1 MSGSIFPGESR
12 GFLEIDKS
20 SIAGAVSSTGGPRCE
35 ELRDV
40 GQQVG
45 LPWAEGELRG
55 GVGVDVVITADCQAQ
70 SDVSRRRCCCLWT
83 GVAVA
88 VKALDA
94 IALPCWKVAVTLPV
108 LSLSK
113 LHLELT
119 LGLTVTDSSN
129 VLAVSRHGVAVVRVL
144 RVPTPRAL
152 ARVWAC
158 VTIRSTLR
166 PWLMWMVTV
175 LMVTMLMVT
184 MLMVVNILPPG
195 AHQAQSV
202 LEVFQ

>member
-1 MSGSIFPGESR
+1 MAVVTSYKVSYISQVVMSCSR
-12 GFLEIDKS
+12 RGLETEKS
-20 SIAGAVSSTGGPRCE
+20 SITGVVGSTGGSSCE

-40 GQQVG
+40 GQQVC
-45 LPWAEGELRG
+45 LPGAEGELRG

-70 SDVSRRRCCCLWT
+70 SDVSRRRCCCFWT

-108 LSLSK
+108 LPLSK

-166 PWLMWMVTV
+166 PWLM
-175 LMVTMLMVT
+175 
-184 MLMVVNILPPG
+184 
-195 AHQAQSV
+195 
-202 LEVFQ
+202 